1 MTEYFYTVQLG
12 DYFGAKLEALAARAS
27 YDDVEAF
34 AALLLC
40 DAITLTEHQEWVYS
54 QGLKEIDPEN
64 NGIKED
70 DTENNVM
77 KKDDTDELP
86 F

>member
-54 QGLKEIDPEN
+54 QGLKEIAL
-64 NGIKED
+64 
-70 DTENNVM
+70 ENNVM
-77 KKDDTDELP
+77 KEDDTDELP